1 MVGDALERC
10 GCPVG
15 LLEGEATSLVLVVR
29 HLVRVISLLRVKE
42 VVQAVVVLGDVE
54 GVEAMI
60 EAKARVKARVLR
72 VAVHVVGVEASQAL
86 WTALLGTTV
95 RLQAPVLQ

>member
-42 VVQAVVVLGDVE
+42 VVQAVVVLGTVE
-54 GVEAMI
+54 EVEAII
-60 EAKARVKARVLR
+60 EARARVLR